1 MINKTRSYMKQNLW
15 GDDHPEKLK
24 QRRGNTL
31 DTRQQLKSFVSPDAW
46 MNQLFGQKGKVEK
59 APFISRP
66 ERKRTYRETLV
77 FSYATRKE
85 EGLKKETEVIL
96 QKLKEQITI
105 LEKSG
110 KNLAKEVSKVKL
122 EKKPKKSTLYFVRFL
137 EWLLIEVRKLRIK
150 AEEGRAWLATFNR
163 RKKKKLGYWKMY
175 KKYGTTFG
183 LSHERV
189 LATQTG

>member
-1 MINKTRSYMKQNLW
+1 MKQNPW

-31 DTRQQLKSFVSPDAW
+31 GTAQQLKSFVSPDAW

-59 APFISRP
+59 APFTPRP
-66 ERKRTYRETLV
+66 ERKRTYKETLV
-77 FSYATRKE
+77 FSYTTRKE
-85 EGLKKETEVIL
+85 EGLKKEAEIIL
-96 QKLKEQITI
+96 QRLKEQITI

-122 EKKPKKSTLYFVRFL
+122 EQKPKKSTLYFIRFL
-137 EWLLIEVRKLRIK
+137 EWLLIEVKNLRIK
-150 AEEGRAWLATFNR
+150 AEEGKAWLATFNR
-163 RKKKKLGYWKMY
+163 RKKKRLGYWQMY
-175 KKYGTTFG
+175 KKHGTTFG

-189 LATQTG
+189 VATQVG